1 MTTSP
6 RTPTAQPGRDL
17 ALIAIF
23 AAFIAACSLLP
34 AIPVGPVAVPITL
47 QTLAVYTVALILGG
61 TRAGL
66 SVALYLVAGLLGLPV
81 FAGGS
86 GGFGTVAS
94 PSFGYLI
101 GFIPAAFVTGHLA
114 YRFLRANRATAI
126 TTFGLA
132 LSALAGF
139 AVIQTFGVAGMMI
152 NAHLDLGTALTAAM
166 IYVPGDLIKCTAAVA
181 IALPVHRA
189 FPALANSRH

>member
-1 MTTSP
+1 MTSP
-6 RTPTAQPGRDL
+6 RTTDAQPGRDL

-86 GGFGTVAS
+86 GGFGVVAS

-101 GFIPAAFVTGHLA
+101 GFVAGAFVAGFLA
-114 YRFLRANRATAI
+114 YRFLGRSRSTAV
-126 TTFGLA
+126 TALGLA
-132 LSALAGF
+132 VSALAGF
-139 AVIQTFGVAGMMI
+139 AVIQVFGIAGMMV
-152 NAHLDLGTALTAAM
+152 NAHLDLGTATAAAM
-166 IYVPGDLIKCTAAVA
+166 IYVPGDLIKCAVAVA
-181 IALPVHRA
+181 IALSVHRA
-189 FPALANSRH
+189 FPSLAGSRR

>member
-1 MTTSP
+1 MTSP
-6 RTPTAQPGRDL
+6 RTAAVQPGRDL

-86 GGFGTVAS
+86 GGFGVVAS

-101 GFIPAAFVTGHLA
+101 GFVPGAFVAGFLA
-114 YRFLRANRATAI
+114 YRFLGRSRSTAV
-126 TTFGLA
+126 TALGLA
-132 LSALAGF
+132 VSALAGF
-139 AVIQTFGVAGMMI
+139 AVIQVFGVAGMMV
-152 NAHLDLGTALTAAM
+152 NAHLDLGTAIAAAM
-166 IYVPGDLIKCTAAVA
+166 IYVPGDLIKCAVAVA
-181 IALPVHRA
+181 IALSVHRA
-189 FPALANSRH
+189 FPALAGSRR

>member
-1 MTTSP
+1 MTSP
-6 RTPTAQPGRDL
+6 RTAAQPGRDL

-86 GGFGTVAS
+86 GGFGVVAS

-101 GFIPAAFVTGHLA
+101 GFVAGAFVAGFLA
-114 YRFLRANRATAI
+114 YRFLGRSRSTAV
-126 TTFGLA
+126 TALGLA
-132 LSALAGF
+132 VSALAGF
-139 AVIQTFGVAGMMI
+139 AVIQVFGIAGMMV
-152 NAHLDLGTALTAAM
+152 NAHLDLGTATAAAM
-166 IYVPGDLIKCTAAVA
+166 IYVPGDLIKCAVAVA
-181 IALPVHRA
+181 IALSVHRA
-189 FPALANSRH
+189 FPSLAGSRR